1 MDGVIVVIDGEIGVT
16 DGRGRFLDVLN
27 GGEYDAVT
35 TGVVKCMLR
44 IGDDGGV
51 GRDRR
56 NGRGDI
62 CGRFVGDNGGNVEPR
77 VIYGVSPRG
86 DRT

>member
-1 MDGVIVVIDGEIGVT
+1 MIDGVTDVIDGEIGVT

-27 GGEYDAVT
+27 VGEYDAVT

-44 IGDDGGV
+44 FGDDGGV
-51 GRDRR
+51 GRERR

-62 CGRFVGDNGGNVEPR
+62 CGRIVGDNCGNVD
-77 VIYGVSPRG
+77 SRG
-86 DRT
+86 I